1 MSSEH
6 SKFFIALCKKLHS
19 SEKKFQQR
27 RCARLS
33 KLSKISGRT
42 KVIAAIA
49 IFSALYSVIRQIPMG
64 PMIGLS
70 GQFSVSDSLAPL
82 YGIILGPYTGGISII
97 IGTFLAMAM
106 GKAPVFMGLDFLPAL
121 VNAVAIGFLVR
132 RKWEPVVLLN
142 AVLLAVFILNPLTS
156 FFINIPIGNTTV
168 AFPFLWMH
176 FIAYAVLLSPL
187 GHKAGEWVTTL
198 KPSKL
203 TMGIAIL
210 AFVGTMMQHL
220 MGNILSEVVRSQIL
234 GVTLPEAF
242 PTVIWP
248 SAFIVY
254 PWERLTL
261 IIITVAVGV
270 PLVKALRKS
279 LFPFEKQPPAKVT

>member
-1 MSSEH
+1 
-6 SKFFIALCKKLHS
+6 
-19 SEKKFQQR
+19 
-27 RCARLS
+27 LS
-33 KLSKISGRT
+33 KLAKISGRT
-42 KVIAAIA
+42 KIIAAIA

-70 GQFSVSDSLAPL
+70 AQFSVSDSLAPL

-97 IGTFLAMAM
+97 IGTFLGMAL
-106 GKAPVFMGLDFLPAL
+106 GKAPVFMGLDFLPAF
-121 VNAVAIGFLVR
+121 VNAVAIGFLIR

-142 AVLLAVFILNPLTS
+142 VVLFAAFILNPLTS
-156 FFINIPIGNTTV
+156 FFINIPIGNTAA

-187 GHKAGEWVTTL
+187 SRKAGEWIAAL
-198 KPSKL
+198 KPSGL
-203 TMGIAIL
+203 TAGIAIL

-242 PTVIWP
+242 PTFIWP
-248 SAFIVY
+248 SAFFVY

-270 PLVKALRKS
+270 PLVKALKKS
-279 LFPFEKQPPAKVT
+279 LFPFEKQPPTTSA